1 MGLEQVITTL
11 MNSVSLFQKYQQKLI
26 AHNGD
31 NYTNKFHNMIY
42 LDDNYKEN
50 IKKNKVK

>member
-11 MNSVSLFQKYQQKLI
+11 MKSVSLFQKYQQKLM

-31 NYTNKFHNMIY
+31 NYTNKQWQ
-42 LDDNYKEN
+42 LL
-50 IKKNKVK
+50 